1 MLDHITLRVRDIEKS
16 KSFYDELLKTIDYKI
31 VLGNNDE
38 PFRGYGPNVDPLFE
52 IVQEDENHPAN
63 SHVHIAFKV
72 KSKKVVKDFYQNA
85 IAGGKYNS
93 PPGPRPLYGKTYY
106 AVFILDLDL
115 YNIEVCLY

>member
-31 VLGNNDE
+31 VLRNNDE

-72 KSKKVVKDFYQNA
+72 KKLLRIFTKTPLHWVEKIVSLQDP
-85 IAGGKYNS
+85 S
-93 PPGPRPLYGKTYY
+93 PTLRKNLLCSLYIRFRLK
-106 AVFILDLDL
+106 
-115 YNIEVCLY
+115 